1 METSFGIADY
11 AVFITMLIISGGI
24 GVYYRF
30 SGGKQKTTNEY
41 LFGNK
46 NQSVINVAF
55 SLMTNFMSAITLMGL
70 SAENITYGTQF
81 VVINISYILGTY
93 IVSQVFLP
101 VFYKLG
107 ALSVYEYLEKRFG
120 RATRLAASFA
130 FTVQMVLY
138 MGIALYAPA
147 IALEAVMGLSQFY
160 SITLVGLVCL
170 FYSTIGGIK
179 AVIVTDVFQS
189 LLMYAAI
196 FAVIIMA
203 AVNVGGIGEIWNIA
217 ERNGRIELFNFSL
230 DPTVRH
236 SWFSLTLG
244 GVFIYCSLYGI
255 NQTQVQRYLTVK
267 DYKTA
272 VRCLWVSWPLLTLL
286 SISTCFS
293 GLSIYS
299 AYYNCDPIVKGR
311 ISSTDQL
318 LPLYVMDT
326 MGGVPGLIGL
336 FVAGIF
342 SASLSTVSGAC
353 NSLAA
358 VTVEDY
364 IKPLY
369 TYCTN
374 RTISDRSAGQLSKS
388 VTFFYGALCMC
399 FAYLAKYMGPVLQAA
414 LTIFSIVG
422 GPLLGLFTLGVAAP
436 SANQPGVLTGLAA
449 GLMFSSWLGFGG
461 PKPPPKKLP
470 TSIAGCPNNV
480 LSSNFSTVVPFD
492 NNFIDEVVTTI
503 SAPSSE
509 DQYWYLFRISYM
521 YYIVLG
527 FLMTVLVG
535 LFVSKFYKTPPYDVN
550 LLTPWVAARVKK
562 NGTFKGLEPN
572 PETMHMKNGNT
583 KDCEEAL

>member
-107 ALSVYEYLEKRFG
+107 ALSVYE
-120 RATRLAASFA
+120 
-130 FTVQMVLY
+130 
-138 MGIALYAPA
+138 
-147 IALEAVMGLSQFY
+147 
-160 SITLVGLVCL
+160 
-170 FYSTIGGIK
+170 
-179 AVIVTDVFQS
+179 S

-244 GVFIYCSLYGI
+244 GIFIYCSLYGI

-272 VRCLWVSWPLLTLL
+272 ERPH
-286 SISTCFS
+286 F
-293 GLSIYS
+293 
-299 AYYNCDPIVKGR
+299 
-311 ISSTDQL
+311 Q
-318 LPLYVMDT
+318 
-326 MGGVPGLIGL
+326 
-336 FVAGIF
+336 
-342 SASLSTVSGAC
+342 
-353 NSLAA
+353 
-358 VTVEDY
+358 
-364 IKPLY
+364 
-369 TYCTN
+369 
-374 RTISDRSAGQLSKS
+374 
-388 VTFFYGALCMC
+388 
-399 FAYLAKYMGPVLQAA
+399 
-414 LTIFSIVG
+414 
-422 GPLLGLFTLGVAAP
+422 
-436 SANQPGVLTGLAA
+436 
-449 GLMFSSWLGFGG
+449 
-461 PKPPPKKLP
+461 
-470 TSIAGCPNNV
+470 
-480 LSSNFSTVVPFD
+480 
-492 NNFIDEVVTTI
+492 
-503 SAPSSE
+503 
-509 DQYWYLFRISYM
+509 
-521 YYIVLG
+521 
-527 FLMTVLVG
+527 
-535 LFVSKFYKTPPYDVN
+535 
-550 LLTPWVAARVKK
+550 
-562 NGTFKGLEPN
+562 
-572 PETMHMKNGNT
+572 H
-583 KDCEEAL
+583 